1 MTSLNPPL
9 NKEDFINSGWKEVID
24 NSEIK
29 ACSCYNLEFLRK
41 EQEAAKSGNIRKQA
55 VFETL
60 FFVANPGIK
69 PESNDEWFA
78 ECFEKFSEEN
88 LNFLN
93 EIVNEISDSE
103 LQARVADILCVKKI
117 NFPKV
122 GQIAV
127 EAYVESAKQLEYTE
141 DWWYF
146 TERIERALRLAFKI
160 KYKIEMVFAYIEEV
174 LERYQG
180 EDSTSRSAELME
192 FLQDKENI
200 NNLQKEKL
208 LDTIKYSKYA
218 NFAEK
223 SATLAESNCDWL
235 QARQYWE
242 IQAEWHRIDK
252 NSEKAYKAKIQ
263 SAETYIKEA
272 EDSLTKHPTPYLKA
286 SHDLYQGFTA
296 FEKLQSQGTE
306 NERAVI
312 KNKLEQIHRLLLEYQ
327 QKSSHELKTV
337 SYEINISNEVK
348 LAQAKVEGKKFPDA
362 MFALA
367 LLVTP
372 PKVSDLEQKSKGFL
386 PIEKTTQ
393 TGKVIAR
400 QPTNLAEAVRFE
412 MYVIAAEHR
421 RQYAYSF
428 IEPARKQI
436 ILEHITG
443 KSDDNK
449 IKELDLMP
457 LVTNNPFVPPRREK
471 LFVKGLYAG
480 LTGDFITATH
490 ILIPQIENSVR
501 YILSNRGAITSGID
515 NKNNGIQKE
524 DNLNSTLYPSKYPQI
539 TSIFDE
545 DTLFDLQGLLIE
557 HSGSNLRNRMAHG
570 LISDDDFSSSTFSY
584 LWWLTLR
591 LCFGI
596 GILVPQEI
604 VEESNPW
611 IKFAGMFKDDP
622 LFDEFVEEM
631 AKNRRELDE
640 EIAAYEA
647 SLEENNAA

>member
-208 LDTIKYSKYA
+208 
-218 NFAEK
+218 F
-223 SATLAESNCDWL
+223 
-235 QARQYWE
+235 
-242 IQAEWHRIDK
+242 ID
-252 NSEKAYKAKIQ
+252 
-263 SAETYIKEA
+263 
-272 EDSLTKHPTPYLKA
+272 P
-286 SHDLYQGFTA
+286 HD
-296 FEKLQSQGTE
+296 
-306 NERAVI
+306 I
-312 KNKLEQIHRLLLEYQ
+312 
-327 QKSSHELKTV
+327 
-337 SYEINISNEVK
+337 
-348 LAQAKVEGKKFPDA
+348 
-362 MFALA
+362 
-367 LLVTP
+367 
-372 PKVSDLEQKSKGFL
+372 
-386 PIEKTTQ
+386 
-393 TGKVIAR
+393 
-400 QPTNLAEAVRFE
+400 
-412 MYVIAAEHR
+412 
-421 RQYAYSF
+421 
-428 IEPARKQI
+428 
-436 ILEHITG
+436 
-443 KSDDNK
+443 
-449 IKELDLMP
+449 
-457 LVTNNPFVPPRREK
+457 
-471 LFVKGLYAG
+471 
-480 LTGDFITATH
+480 
-490 ILIPQIENSVR
+490 
-501 YILSNRGAITSGID
+501 
-515 NKNNGIQKE
+515 
-524 DNLNSTLYPSKYPQI
+524 
-539 TSIFDE
+539 
-545 DTLFDLQGLLIE
+545 
-557 HSGSNLRNRMAHG
+557 
-570 LISDDDFSSSTFSY
+570 
-584 LWWLTLR
+584 
-591 LCFGI
+591 
-596 GILVPQEI
+596 
-604 VEESNPW
+604 
-611 IKFAGMFKDDP
+611 
-622 LFDEFVEEM
+622 
-631 AKNRRELDE
+631 
-640 EIAAYEA
+640 
-647 SLEENNAA
+647 